1 MNWLMLSC
9 RKASE
14 LVEKKLHFGLS
25 SKEKFQLFLHLS
37 MCDAC
42 KAYQKQTILLDK
54 LLTKQS
60 DSQNVKSTI
69 EKPLPEE
76 VKSKIINELEKL

>member
-1 MNWLMLSC
+1 MLSC

-25 SKEKFQLFLHLS
+25 SSEKFQLLLHLS

-42 KAYQKQTILLDK
+42 KAYQKQTILLDI

-60 DSQNVKSTI
+60 DDHGI
-69 EKPLPEE
+69 ESKIDKPMPPE
-76 VKSKIINELEKL
+76 VKSKIINELEKF